1 MVRKLI
7 ALVNMDLR
15 CPLQDQCS
23 GCDLLHLNQ
32 EAQKLKKIQS
42 FEEGFGQKFD
52 QLKYQ
57 SFGDGALRSRLD
69 FVLADGRLGLYQKN
83 SREIIDIESCLQLE
97 PRLQKFYSEFRKIKW
112 PIKKGSVRLRVGP
125 DGSRGAWLD
134 FANEDIKGLLDSE
147 ESLLEL
153 QKLAFVEIG
162 QRHKALT
169 RKPTGALGL
178 GDPEMKPW
186 FQTWMN
192 DVSIPL
198 YSTVAS
204 FTQPSHVAN
213 KVITQT
219 ISKWFLEM
227 KPQHVLEFGAGIGNL
242 TFPALSHATTQVTAT
257 DVDQR
262 ALSGLQLSLE
272 KSGLENRVNIQSGD
286 FRILKP
292 NIEKVDVLLLNPAR
306 NGVGKFLEQLLPLKP
321 KHIIYMS
328 CFPKTF
334 FEDTQNL
341 KDYSVK
347 KVVLMDQFPN
357 TQHTEILS
365 HFTLT

>member
-1 MVRKLI
+1 
-7 ALVNMDLR
+7 MDLR

-32 EAQKLKKIQS
+32 ESQKLKKIQS
-42 FEEGFGQKFD
+42 FEEGFAQKNI
-52 QLKYQ
+52 KPTYQ
-57 SFGDGALRSRLD
+57 SFGSGALRSRLD
-69 FVLADGRLGLYQKN
+69 FVLSNGLLGLYQKN
-83 SREIIDIESCLQLE
+83 SREIIDIETCLQLE
-97 PRLQKFYSEFRKIKW
+97 PRLQEFYNQFRKIKW
-112 PIKKGSVRLRVGP
+112 PIKKGSVRLRVSPTGE
-125 DGSRGAWLD
+125 RGAWLD
-134 FANEDIKGLLDSE
+134 FSNEDIKGLLDSE
-147 ESLLEL
+147 ESLLRL
-153 QKLAFVEIG
+153 QELAFVEIG
-162 QRHKALT
+162 QRHKALI
-169 RKPTGALGL
+169 RKPAGPLGL
-178 GDPEMKPW
+178 GDPVLKPW

-192 DVSIPL
+192 ETAIPL

-204 FTQPSHVAN
+204 FTQPSHIAN

-242 TFPALSHATTQVTAT
+242 TFPALSFQDTHVTAT

-262 ALSGLQLSLE
+262 ALSGLQLSLQ
-272 KSGLENRVNIQSGD
+272 KSGLENRVSIQSGD

-328 CFPKTF
+328 CFPKSF

-341 KDYSVK
+341 KDYSVEE
-347 KVVLMDQFPN
+347 VQLMDQFPN
-357 TQHTEILS
+357 TSHIEILTK
-365 HFTLT
+365 FTLHQKATSLLL